1 MDMVRSARGG
11 VSRHARRVGRVL
23 TALLLAGPGTVAC
36 AGAEIPKA
44 KETSKFNAGLP
55 GMRTEMNVDA
65 VTERGPYL
73 EATLSFESKTMWA
86 YSAPSD
92 DCRAVFEVGASVKY
106 VDSGPVG
113 RFHRDE
119 LRCQMLGVGN
129 LELWRDR
136 NMRATAGGIPRA
148 QANFELLHADEEV
161 TLLRGQFPLASAVG
175 FGGSLDLVAV
185 VENTKNCARPIEKG
199 TASMEYRGKGKRA
212 LSLVGSSGLCRIR
225 GLIQPLPSS
234 KRVGEESSED

>member
-1 MDMVRSARGG
+1 M
-11 VSRHARRVGRVL
+11 
-23 TALLLAGPGTVAC
+23 
-36 AGAEIPKA
+36 PKA

-55 GMRTEMNVDA
+55 SLRTQMNVDA

-73 EATLSFESKTMWA
+73 EAALSFESKTMWA

-92 DCRAVFEVGASVKY
+92 DCRAVFEVGASVSY
-106 VDSGPVG
+106 VESGPVG
-113 RFHRDE
+113 RFHRDD

-136 NMRATAGGIPRA
+136 SSRATAGGIPRA
-148 QANFELLHADEEV
+148 QANFNVLHADEEV
-161 TLLRGQFPLASAVG
+161 TLLRGQFPLASSVG
-175 FGGSLDLVAV
+175 FGGGLDLVAV
-185 VENTKNCARPIEKG
+185 VENTKNCERPIEKG

-212 LSLVGSSGLCRIR
+212 LSLVGPSGLCRIR

-234 KRVGEESSED
+234 QPRVREEKSEG